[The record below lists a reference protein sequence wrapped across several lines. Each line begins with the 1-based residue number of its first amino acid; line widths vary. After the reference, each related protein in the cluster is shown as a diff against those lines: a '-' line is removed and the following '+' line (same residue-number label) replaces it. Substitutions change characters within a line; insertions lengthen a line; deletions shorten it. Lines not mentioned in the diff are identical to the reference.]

1 MISDPDRRKTVELI
15 KEARKEGSRLASVC
29 GEAGI
34 SVQTFRRWT
43 AEGDVRSDGR
53 PTAIRPEPF
62 NKLAPEERQQ
72 ILEIC
77 HQPENA
83 SLPPGQIVPRLADK
97 GEYVASE
104 SSFYRVLHE
113 AGEQNHRG
121 RSRKPR
127 KVQAPKGF
135 CATGPNQVWSW
146 DITWLAGPVAGMFFY
161 LYMFVDIFSRKI
173 VGWEVHDRETA
184 ELAATQIYKAILAE
198 GCIHEPP
205 VLHADN
211 GGAQKGLTM
220 KAKLEKLGVIASYSR
235 PGISNDNP
243 YSEALFRTVKY
254 CPAYPSKGFVSIDE
268 ARQWTGGFVGWYN
281 YEHLHSA
288 IGFVTPE
295 DRHSGNDR
303 EILENR
309 KEIYR
314 KAREK
319 HPERWS
325 REIRDWDYI
334 DHVWLNP
341 PGTTDHSAEQE
352 QAV

>member
-15 KEARKEGSRLASVC
+15 EETRQRGSCLASAC

-34 SVQTFRRWT
+34 SVRTFHRWT
-43 AEGDVRSDGR
+43 AEGEVRSDAR
-53 PTAIRPEPF
+53 PTAIRPEPA
-62 NKLAPEERQQ
+62 NKLTPEERQH

-113 AGEQNHRG
+113 AEEQNHRG

-127 KVQAPKGF
+127 KVGAPKGF
-135 CATGPNQVWSW
+135 CAVGPNQVWSW
-146 DITWLAGPVAGMFFY
+146 DITYLAGPVAGMFFY

-173 VGWEVHDRETA
+173 VGWEVHERETA

-198 GCIHEPP
+198 GCINDPP

-211 GGAQKGLTM
+211 GGAQKGFMM

-235 PGISNDNP
+235 PGVSNDNP

-254 CPAYPSKGFVSIDE
+254 RPAYPSEGFASIDE
-268 ARQWTGGFVGWYN
+268 ARQWTFGFVGWYN
-281 YEHLHSA
+281 HEHHHSA

-295 DRHSGNDR
+295 ERHSGKDR
-303 EILENR
+303 EILEKR
-309 KEIYR
+309 KEVYR
-314 KAREK
+314 NAREE

-325 REIRDWDYI
+325 KEIRDWEYVDQ
-334 DHVWLNP
+334 VWLNP
-341 PGTTDHSAEQE
+341 PANTDLFAENKK
-352 QAV
+352 AA